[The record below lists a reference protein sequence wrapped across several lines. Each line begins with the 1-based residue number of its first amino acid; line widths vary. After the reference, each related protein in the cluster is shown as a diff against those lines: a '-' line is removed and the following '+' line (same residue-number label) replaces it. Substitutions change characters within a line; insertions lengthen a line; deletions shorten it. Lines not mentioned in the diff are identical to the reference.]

1 MNQAF
6 DIHLLKNAVY
16 ESASTIKDLRE
27 GVKVF
32 SKKHEVDLV
41 TEADLRSEEI
51 LVNAIKKEFPNDGI
65 ISEESETVNP
75 KADRFWVID
84 PLDGTVNYANDIPQ
98 VAITLMLIEDSSPT
112 QAYVY
117 DIYNEILYE
126 GYKGNGA
133 FKNSE
138 KLEVSKSTSMQKA
151 IVATG
156 FPYDRVHHSDQ
167 YIPTFEAVLK
177 SCGGIRRFGSAA
189 LDVCWIADNKF
200 DAYFEFFMKPW
211 DTLGASL
218 ILEEAGGKVVDETD
232 NFPSTESNL
241 LVASNS
247 EIHHDFKNIVFS
259 NIHDELKGRFSFSR
273 DIISRRVIV
282 KDPRNYF

>member
-1 MNQAF
+1 MNQTF
-6 DIHLLKNAVY
+6 DIHLLKTAVY

-27 GVKVF
+27 EVKVF

-65 ISEESETVNP
+65 ISEESETINP
-75 KADRFWVID
+75 KANRFWVID

-112 QAYVY
+112 QAYVF

-126 GYKGNGA
+126 GYKGSGA

-177 SCGGIRRFGSAA
+177 SCGGVRRFGSAA
-189 LDVCWIADNKF
+189 LDMAYVACGRFDGYWQRELNYWDIA
-200 DAYFEFFMKPW
+200 A
-211 DTLGASL
+211 GII
-218 ILEEAGGKVVDETD
+218 ILKEAGGYVDFFEED
-232 NFPSTESNL
+232 EKLPLKKNIL
-241 LVASNS
+241 ASNS
-247 EIHHDFKNIVFS
+247 LIHE
-259 NIHDELKGRFSFSR
+259 ELRGLIK
-273 DIISRRVIV
+273 
-282 KDPRNYF
+282 K

>member
-1 MNQAF
+1 MNQTF

-51 LVNAIKKEFPNDGI
+51 LVNAIKKEFPKDGI

-112 QAYVY
+112 QAYVF

-126 GYKGNGA
+126 GYKGSGA

-177 SCGGIRRFGSAA
+177 SCGGVRRFGSAA

-200 DAYFEFFMKPW
+200 DAYFEFFMKPL

-218 ILEEAGGKVVDETD
+218 ILKEAGGKVVDETD

-247 EIHHDFKNIVFS
+247 EIHDEFKNIVFS
-259 NIHDELKGRFSFSR
+259 NIHDELKGRF
-273 DIISRRVIV
+273 
-282 KDPRNYF
+282 

>member
-27 GVKVF
+27 DVKVF

-51 LVNAIKKEFPNDGI
+51 LMNAIKKEFPDDGI

-75 KADRFWVID
+75 KAGRFWVID
-84 PLDGTVNYANDIPQ
+84 PLDGTVNYANNIPQ

-112 QAYVY
+112 QAYVF

-126 GYKGNGA
+126 GYKGSGA

-138 KLEVSKSTSMQKA
+138 KLEIIKK
-151 IVATG
+151 
-156 FPYDRVHHSDQ
+156 
-167 YIPTFEAVLK
+167 
-177 SCGGIRRFGSAA
+177 
-189 LDVCWIADNKF
+189 
-200 DAYFEFFMKPW
+200 YFH
-211 DTLGASL
+211 A
-218 ILEEAGGKVVDETD
+218 
-232 NFPSTESNL
+232 ESNCC
-241 LVASNS
+241 NG
-247 EIHHDFKNIVFS
+247 FS
-259 NIHDELKGRFSFSR
+259 I
-273 DIISRRVIV
+273 
-282 KDPRNYF
+282 

>member
-1 MNQAF
+1 MNKAF

-27 GVKVF
+27 DVKVF

-51 LVNAIKKEFPNDGI
+51 LINAIKKEFPNDGI

-75 KADRFWVID
+75 KAGRFWVID
-84 PLDGTVNYANDIPQ
+84 PLDGTVNYANNIPQ

-112 QAYVY
+112 QAYVF

-126 GYKGNGA
+126 GYKGSGA

-138 KLEVSKSTSMQKA
+138 KLEILKSTSMQKA

-218 ILEEAGGKVVDETD
+218 ILEEAGGKVVDESD
-232 NFPSTESNL
+232 NFPSTKSNL

-247 EIHHDFKNIVFS
+247 EIHDEFKNIVFS
-259 NIHDELKGRFSFSR
+259 NIDDELKDRF
-273 DIISRRVIV
+273 
-282 KDPRNYF
+282 

>member
-1 MNQAF
+1 MNKAF

-51 LVNAIKKEFPNDGI
+51 LINAIKKEFPNDGI

-98 VAITLMLIEDSSPT
+98 VAITLMLVEDSSPI
-112 QAYVY
+112 QAYVF
-117 DIYNEILYE
+117 DIYNDILYE
-126 GYKGNGA
+126 GYKGSGA

-138 KLEVSKSTSMQKA
+138 KLGVSKSTSMQKA

-177 SCGGIRRFGSAA
+177 SCGGIR
-189 LDVCWIADNKF
+189 ADR
-200 DAYFEFFMKPW
+200 D
-211 DTLGASL
+211 
-218 ILEEAGGKVVDETD
+218 LEVQ
-232 NFPSTESNL
+232 
-241 LVASNS
+241 
-247 EIHHDFKNIVFS
+247 H
-259 NIHDELKGRFSFSR
+259 
-273 DIISRRVIV
+273 
-282 KDPRNYF
+282 

>member
-16 ESASTIKDLRE
+16 ESASIIKNLRE
-27 GVKVF
+27 KVEIF

-41 TEADLRSEEI
+41 TEADFRSEEI
-51 LVNAIKKEFPNDGI
+51 LINAIKKEFPNDGI
-65 ISEESETVNP
+65 ISEESEIINP
-75 KADRFWVID
+75 ISERFWVFD
-84 PLDGTVNYANDIPQ
+84 PLDGTVNYVHNIPQ
-98 VAITLMLIEDSSPT
+98 VAITLMLLEEGSPT
-112 QAYVY
+112 QAYVF
-117 DIYNEILYE
+117 DIYNNILYE
-126 GYKGNGA
+126 GYKGSGA

-138 KLEVSKSTSMQKA
+138 KLKVFKTTSMHKA

-156 FPYDRVHHSDQ
+156 FPYDRVQHSEQ

-200 DAYFEFFMKPW
+200 DAYFEFFSKPW

-218 ILEEAGGKVVDETD
+218 ILKEAGGKVVDETGF
-232 NFPSTESNL
+232 FPSTNSNL

-247 EIHHDFKNIVFS
+247 EIHDEFKNLVFS
-259 NIHDELKGRFSFSR
+259 NINDELKDRF
-273 DIISRRVIV
+273 
-282 KDPRNYF
+282 